1 MKKFPYTLSQST
13 LWHRTQKISSVSMS
27 DHHLSDELRLNSWQW
42 TVTVWLHPLPGHTHL
57 RIHIHEYAPSV
68 LTAHTHLT
76 SPSIT
81 HTPTRSPS
89 FPLGDRLQVPCPPRG
104 PRRAL
109 VRPGA
114 IQAAPN
120 TQLRVLCVSLTAL
133 VILFMWGKKRKKGG
147 LQRLLLWRS
156 WQSHKT
162 ESHLALM
169 SDLKGYT
176 GVFSDTVLNFLQ
188 NYTALL
194 STYIHIILN

>member
-1 MKKFPYTLSQST
+1 
-13 LWHRTQKISSVSMS
+13 MS
-27 DHHLSDELRLNSWQW
+27 DHHLSDEQRLNSWQW
-42 TVTVWLHPLPGHTHL
+42 TVTVWLHPLPGHTHV

-81 HTPTRSPS
+81 HTPTQSPS

-133 VILFMWGKKRKKGG
+133 VILFMWKKKKERRTSEIIALKKLTEPQDWEPPCTYVRFKGIYQCFFRYCPQF
-147 LQRLLLWRS
+147 LTK
-156 WQSHKT
+156 SHIPAFYLHSYAFKLAT
-162 ESHLALM
+162 NFHLFHI
-169 SDLKGYT
+169 
-176 GVFSDTVLNFLQ
+176 FSK
-188 NYTALL
+188 
-194 STYIHIILN
+194 IHL